1 MKIKRLA
8 HIGVA
13 VKDIAEVA
21 KVYTE
26 FLPLELAST
35 SDVGELKTGLLPVG
49 DTSIELVMST
59 TPEGIMAKY
68 VEKKGEGVH
77 HLAFEVDDV
86 AQAIAELK
94 AKGVPLTS
102 DEPRPGAHGSKV
114 VFIHPKATRGVLIEL
129 VEYAKEGH

>member
-13 VKDIAEVA
+13 VKDIGEVA
-21 KVYTE
+21 KIYTE

-35 SDVGELKTGLLPVG
+35 SDVGELKTGFLPVG

-59 TPEGIMAKY
+59 TPEGIMSKY

-86 AQAIAELK
+86 AAAIEELK

-102 DEPRPGAHGSKV
+102 DAPRPGAHGSLV

-129 VEYAKEGH
+129 VEYAKGH

>member
-13 VKDIAEVA
+13 VKDIGEVA
-21 KVYTE
+21 KIYTE

-35 SDVGELKTGLLPVG
+35 SDVGELKTGFLPVG

-59 TPEGIMAKY
+59 TAEGIMSKY

-86 AQAIAELK
+86 AQAIEELK

-102 DEPRPGAHGSKV
+102 DAPRPGAHGSKV
-114 VFIHPKATRGVLIEL
+114 VFLHPKATRGVLIEL
-129 VEYAKEGH
+129 VEYAKGH